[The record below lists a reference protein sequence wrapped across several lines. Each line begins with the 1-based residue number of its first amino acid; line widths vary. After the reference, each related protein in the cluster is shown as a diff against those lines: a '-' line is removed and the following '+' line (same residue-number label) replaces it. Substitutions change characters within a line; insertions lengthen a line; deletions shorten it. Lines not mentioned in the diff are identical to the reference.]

1 MKKAIFTLALVAIA
15 AIAFTQR
22 TFVSKTSKGG
32 GFNVES
38 GLSTGRS
45 INIDGTTF
53 SLFETKKGSTY
64 IKCKSPRTGNDYAV
78 WVGKSTAH
86 THEGRK
92 VYISNSGSYCVYKI
106 SSNSGNPY
114 PVWLDME

>member
-15 AIAFTQR
+15 TTAFTQ
-22 TFVSKTSKGG
+22 TFVTKTSKGG

-38 GLSTGRS
+38 GVSTGRS
-45 INIDGTTF
+45 IAIDGANF
-53 SLFETKKGSTY
+53 SLFETDKGSTY
-64 IKCKSPRTGNDYAV
+64 IKCKSPRTGEDYAV
-78 WVGKSTAH
+78 WLGKQTEY

-92 VYISNSGSYCVYKI
+92 VYQSNSGSYCVYKI

-114 PVWLDME
+114 PVWLEMQ

>member
-15 AIAFTQR
+15 TTAFTQ

-32 GFNVES
+32 GFDVES
-38 GLSTGRS
+38 GIETGRS
-45 INIDGTTF
+45 INIDGATF
-53 SLFETKKGSTY
+53 SLFETPKGSSY
-64 IKCKSPRTGNDYAV
+64 IKCTSPRTGNAYAI
-78 WVGKSTAH
+78 WIGRETAH

-92 VYISNSGSYCVYKI
+92 VYQSNSGSYCVYKI

>member
-15 AIAFTQR
+15 ASAFTQ
-22 TFVSKTSKGG
+22 TFVTKTSKGG

-38 GLSTGRS
+38 GVSTGRS
-45 INIDGTTF
+45 ITIDGANF
-53 SLFETKKGSTY
+53 SLFETDKGSTY
-64 IKCKSPRTGNDYAV
+64 IKCTSPRTGKEYAV
-78 WVGKSTAH
+78 WVGKQTTH

-92 VYISNSGSYCVYKI
+92 VYQSKSGSYCVYKI

-114 PVWLDME
+114 PVWLDKQ